1 MPDFVFR
8 YPAMFILICLCN
20 LLLGYQLAKV
30 VFYMSISSM
39 LVKNKSPSR
48 IKLKYENF
56 IKNTYSDFY
65 DKISSKL
72 KKAGFYGLS
81 AVLIYSILIFILP
94 LLMLVST
101 FIFNRTSILQNIF
114 LIVVFICVI
123 EVYIY
128 YKKKKYTL
136 KFNKNAY
143 KIYKFIHNQVSSGVK
158 PTDAVSTVFE
168 VVDDPDIRK
177 TLMRLSARYKLTG
190 DLDSSLSELTERFD
204 THEAHTLCVA
214 LKQGVD
220 TGDNTELLKRQEEV
234 MFNRYFAYIQAE
246 TDSLVYKS
254 ILAAVF
260 FTAIIIIMIALPMAK
275 DVQDGISRVFT
286 N

>member
-1 MPDFVFR
+1 MPQFVFN
-8 YPAMFILICLCN
+8 YPFTFLF
-20 LLLGYQLAKV
+20 LGVCDIFLMYQLVK
-30 VFYMSISSM
+30 SILYKNISM

-48 IKLKYENF
+48 LAIKYENF
-56 IKNTYSDFY
+56 FKNTYSDFY
-65 DKISSKL
+65 EKISSKL
-72 KKAGFYGLS
+72 KKAGFYGIS
-81 AVLIYSILIFILP
+81 AVFIYSILVFIIP
-94 LLMLVST
+94 FIMLILT
-101 FIFNRTSILQNIF
+101 LIFNPADIIKNLF
-114 LIVVFICVI
+114 LIAAFICVT
-123 EVYIY
+123 EVYIFC
-128 YKKKKYTL
+128 KKKQYTL

-168 VVDDPDIRK
+168 VVDEPDIRK
-177 TLMRLSARYKLTG
+177 TLMRLAARYKLTG
-190 DLDSSLSELTERFD
+190 DLESSLCELTDRFD

-220 TGDNTELLKRQEEV
+220 TGDNTEILKRQEEV

-260 FTAIIIIMIALPMAK
+260 FTGIIIIMIALPMFK
-275 DVQDGISRVFT
+275 DVQDGFSRIFS

>member
-1 MPDFVFR
+1 MPDFVLS
-8 YPAMFILICLCN
+8 YPFSFLILGVCN
-20 LLLGYQLAKV
+20 VLFGYQIVKSI
-30 VFYMSISSM
+30 FYKNISSFI
-39 LVKNKSPSR
+39 KNKSPTK
-48 IKLKYENF
+48 IAIKYENF
-56 IKNTYSDFY
+56 LKNTYSDIY
-65 DKISSKL
+65 EKISSKL
-72 KKAGFYGLS
+72 KKAGFYGIS
-81 AVLIYSILIFILP
+81 AVFIYLILIFILP
-94 LLMLVST
+94 LIMLIST
-101 FIFNRTSILQNIF
+101 LIFYRANILNNLF
-114 LIVVFICVI
+114 LIAAFICVI
-123 EVYIY
+123 EVYVF
-128 YKKKKYTL
+128 YKKKQYTL

-168 VVDDPDIRK
+168 VVDEPDIRK
-177 TLMRLSARYKLTG
+177 TLMRLAARYKLTG
-190 DLDSSLSELTERFD
+190 DLESSLCELTDRFD

-260 FTAIIIIMIALPMAK
+260 FTGIIIIMIALPMFK
-275 DVQDGISRVFT
+275 DVQDGIGRIFT